1 VLFLETAFS
10 GWGAAL
16 LLGIGISL
24 PYFVRA
30 GYRSSLVPHYCIGLL
45 LPVLSLLHAWIP
57 MAAIPIRRLDRPGLW
72 IGTAALLVM
81 VCQAALGLALRQA
94 AGASRR
100 GLRRTHF
107 ASMVLLALLV
117 AGHIVRSR

>member
-1 VLFLETAFS
+1 VLFLATAFS

-16 LLGIGISL
+16 LLGVGASIPWL
-24 PYFVRA
+24 VRA
-30 GYRSSLVPHYCIGLL
+30 RHGVSLTPHYCIGLL
-45 LPVLSLLHAWIP
+45 LPAASLLHAWIP
-57 MAAIPIRRLDRPGLW
+57 MAAIPIRRLDRLGLW

-94 AGASRR
+94 IGDPRR
-100 GLRRTHF
+100 GLRRAHCV
-107 ASMVLLALLV
+107 SMLLLALLV